1 MRWLLL
7 AAAATAGALFVANN
21 AHAADRGL
29 APTAWSSSI
38 QA

>member
-7 AAAATAGALFVANN
+7 AAAATAAALFVANN
-21 AHAADRGL
+21 AHAAEP
-29 APTAWSSSI
+29 APAVASAPAV